1 MAILVFC
8 IRLKLDVLFE
18 IGRSVFI
25 LKIWES
31 DGNPIWEGNLTM
43 HFTLVE
49 ALIYAPLRF
58 MDAGRNIGYIIELQ
72 APQDS
77 SIAVRSLQ

>member
-1 MAILVFC
+1 MAILIFC

-25 LKIWES
+25 LKREN

-49 ALIYAPLRF
+49 ALMYALLRF
-58 MDAGRNIGYIIELQ
+58 MDAGRNVGYIIGLQ

-77 SIAVRSLQ
+77 STAVRSLQ